1 MKSSG
6 TPVPPGAAKSS
17 VDEEATGLPVFKT
30 WPAVYWFVFAT
41 FVVWVLLLAALTGI
55 FS

>member
-6 TPVPPGAAKSS
+6 IPGPPGAPKPS
-17 VDEEATGLPVFKT
+17 VDDRATGLPLFKT
-30 WPAVYWFVFAT
+30 WPSVYLFVFAT
-41 FVVWVLLLAALTGI
+41 FVVWVLLLTALTGI